1 MLRSH
6 LSDAALTTAK
16 AWSHD
21 EVEPRHVGYAIV
33 QHFRGN
39 PDFDRMAAPAKS
51 ALHPRGTSFAVPEFT
66 EAARALLGSIESE
79 EDALA
84 ALVDLLG
91 RDRSGAPGHPEPRA
105 AEAVQDVGDADLDKA
120 SEPQAIEP
128 PPSESVSDILAELDA
143 LVGLRSVKEQVRSVV
158 AVVQANQARADAGLA
173 TVNPGLHL
181 VFTGPPGTGKTT
193 VARLIA
199 RLYAACGAL
208 PKATFAEVDRSDL
221 VAGFVGQTA
230 IKTADVMR
238 KTRPGVLFVDEAY
251 SLTPSHP
258 SDFGAEAIAT
268 LVKAMEDHRDDLAVI
283 VAGYRDEMTHFVE
296 SNPGL
301 RSRLKTYI
309 DFPDFQ
315 PTELAEIFS
324 ILVESAG
331 LRLAPGAAEAAER
344 IFADA
349 VGRPAFGNARF
360 ARSLFEQAY
369 ARMAVRAAADGIVEV
384 EELMELLAE
393 DLESSDSG
401 PTSKQRPIGFG
412 GSS

>member
-1 MLRSH
+1 MLSSH
-6 LSDAALTTAK
+6 LSDAALTAAK

-21 EVEPRHVGYAIV
+21 DVEPRHVAFAIV
-33 QHFRGN
+33 QHFSGT
-39 PDFDRMAAPAKS
+39 PEFDALAESAKT
-51 ALHPRGTSFAVPEFT
+51 ALAPRGTSFAVPDFT

-84 ALVDLLG
+84 ALIDLYG
-91 RDRSGAPGHPEPRA
+91 TDRSGNAVPSA
-105 AEAVQDVGDADLDKA
+105 AEAVQGADDAADGESTTA
-120 SEPQAIEP
+120 HEAETEQAP
-128 PPSESVSDILAELDA
+128 PAESVSDILAELDA
-143 LVGLRSVKEQVRSVV
+143 LIGLRSVKEQVRSVV
-158 AVVQANQARADAGLA
+158 AVVQANQTRAEAGLA

-208 PKATFAEVDRSDL
+208 PKATFTEVDRSDL

-230 IKTADVMR
+230 IKTADVLR

-251 SLTPSHP
+251 SLTPTHP

-268 LVKAMEDHRDDLAVI
+268 IVKAMEDHRDDLAVI

-309 DFPDFQ
+309 DFPDFE
-315 PTELAEIFS
+315 PGELGEIFAA
-324 ILVESAG
+324 LVQSAG
-331 LRLAPGAAEAAER
+331 LRLAPGAAEAADL
-344 IFADA
+344 IFAQA
-349 VGRPAFGNARF
+349 VRRDAFGNARF

-369 ARMAVRAAADGIVEV
+369 ARMAVRAAADGVVEV
-384 EELMELLAE
+384 EELMELLPE

-401 PTSKQRPIGFG
+401 PTSSQRPIGFG
-412 GSS
+412 GS

>member
-6 LSDAALTTAK
+6 LSDAALTAAK

-21 EVEPRHVGYAIV
+21 EVEPRHVGFAIV
-33 QHFRGN
+33 QHFTGT
-39 PDFDRMAAPAKS
+39 PAFDAMAGPAKA
-51 ALHPRGTSFAVPEFT
+51 ALAPRGTSVAVPAFT
-66 EAARALLGSIESE
+66 DGARELLDSIESE
-79 EDALA
+79 DDALSA
-84 ALVDLLG
+84 ATDLFG
-91 RDRSGAPGHPEPRA
+91 ADRAGNAVPSA
-105 AEAVQDVGDADLDKA
+105 AEAVQNAEDDMNTDSAKATADHAEAL
-120 SEPQAIEP
+120 P
-128 PPSESVSDILAELDA
+128 PTESVGDILAELDA
-143 LVGLRSVKEQVRSVV
+143 LIGLRSVKEQVRSVV
-158 AVVQANQARADAGLA
+158 AVVQANQARAQAGLA

-208 PKATFAEVDRSDL
+208 PEATFTEVDRSDL

-230 IKTADVMR
+230 IKTADVLR
-238 KTRPGVLFVDEAY
+238 KTRPGVLFIDEAY
-251 SLTPSHP
+251 SLTPSHA

-268 LVKAMEDHRDDLAVI
+268 VVKAMEDHRDDLAVI

-309 DFPDFQ
+309 DFPDFE
-315 PTELAEIFS
+315 PGELGEIFAA
-324 ILVESAG
+324 LVESAG
-331 LRLAPGAAEAAER
+331 LRLAPGAAEAADR
-344 IFADA
+344 IFAQA
-349 VGRPAFGNARF
+349 VRRDAFGNARF

-369 ARMAVRAAADGIVEV
+369 ARMAVRAAADGVVEI
-384 EELMELLAE
+384 EELMELQPE

-401 PTSKQRPIGFG
+401 PSSSQRPIGFG
-412 GSS
+412 GSW